1 MYSSFESDLVEY
13 LHILFCWL
21 HLPFLCLGILMFVSG
36 PEKAIKQ
43 EGDLS
48 EGGGHCDCVR

>member
-13 LHILFCWL
+13 LHILFRWL